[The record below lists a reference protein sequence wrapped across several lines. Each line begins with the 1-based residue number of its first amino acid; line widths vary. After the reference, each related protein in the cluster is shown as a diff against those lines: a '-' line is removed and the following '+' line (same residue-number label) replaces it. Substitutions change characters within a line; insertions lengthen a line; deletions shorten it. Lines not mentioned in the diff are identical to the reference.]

1 MDRAYLYE
9 KGTYGNKALRSLSIG
24 QRQIVPKM
32 LEHTTTLGVRTY
44 NARRTILPRG
54 EETVETAYGAIRVKT
69 AMRCGRM
76 TAKPENEDVQR
87 AAKAANVSY
96 ETVYEAAM
104 NARK

>member
-1 MDRAYLYE
+1 MVQSVLKLLCVA
-9 KGTYGNKALRSLSIG
+9 
-24 QRQIVPKM
+24 
-32 LEHTTTLGVRTY
+32 
-44 NARRTILPRG
+44 
-54 EETVETAYGAIRVKT
+54 
-69 AMRCGRM
+69 GRM

>member
-1 MDRAYLYE
+1 M
-9 KGTYGNKALRSLSIG
+9 
-24 QRQIVPKM
+24 
-32 LEHTTTLGVRTY
+32 
-44 NARRTILPRG
+44 
-54 EETVETAYGAIRVKT
+54 ETAYGAIRVKT